1 MFEFESQNKRFL
13 FFFFHSK
20 AIKGAEINLR
30 YISTLTPWV
39 HRLRT
44 KNLAEDAQYIFS
56 GLFHTLLL
64 IWQHSKYSFIDIIYL
79 LYSIF

>member
-1 MFEFESQNKRFL
+1 MFRLFL
-13 FFFFHSK
+13 TFSTITK

-39 HRLRT
+39 HKLKT
-44 KNLAEDAQYIFS
+44 KNLAEDAQYLFS

-64 IWQHSKYSFIDIIYL
+64 IWQHSKYSNKLIFIFKMKMI
-79 LYSIF
+79 